1 MSDVAAHTAPE
12 CMAAL
17 KRIAHLIRHDPGQ
30 RGLSSL
36 APADDLPPAAA
47 SLLRGERILIVTGF
61 CIRAAMIGENDGPP
75 GALAL
80 ADALHRLGKK
90 VTLITDRHSAGL
102 LAAAEP
108 LFKTQDDDSPASS
121 QPFPIISLPDAQRLA
136 DRQIDEIVRTHRPTH
151 VLAIE
156 RPGSALDGHRYSMR
170 GERLDDIV
178 PAADRLMPPAE
189 QRNYTTIAIGDGGN
203 ELGLGALRSR
213 LKNRVAHG
221 ELIFC
226 ATPADYV
233 IPAGVSNWGGHA
245 LVAALS
251 VLSGRSLLRP
261 VMHEQRVLE
270 TLLAAG
276 AVDGSLRRRA
286 LSVDGIGWHEYAQIL
301 TALHHAVDAALQTT

>member
-1 MSDVAAHTAPE
+1 MTDVAANAAPE
-12 CMAAL
+12 RRAAL
-17 KRIAHLIRHDPGQ
+17 ERIARLIRRDPGQ

-36 APADDLPPAAA
+36 AMADDLPLAAA
-47 SLLRGERILIVTGF
+47 SLLRGERILIATGF

-90 VTLITDRHSAGL
+90 VALITDRHSAGL
-102 LAAAEP
+102 LTAAAP
-108 LFKTQDDDSPASS
+108 LFKAHEGNTDSSP
-121 QPFPIISLPDAQRLA
+121 PFPIISLPDAQRLA
-136 DRQIDEIVRTHRPTH
+136 DRRIDEIIRTHRPTH
-151 VLAIE
+151 VLAID
-156 RPGSALDGHRYSMR
+156 RPGSALEGHRYSMR

-189 QRNYTTIAIGDGGN
+189 RRDYTTIAIGDGGN

-233 IPAGVSNWGGHA
+233 ITAGVSNWGGHA

-261 VMHEQRVLE
+261 VMHERRVLE

-276 AVDGSLRRRA
+276 AVDGSLRKRA
-286 LSVDGIGWHEYAQIL
+286 LSVDGIGWDEYAQIL
-301 TALHHAVDAALQTT
+301 TALHREVDAALQAA

>member
-1 MSDVAAHTAPE
+1 MTDVAANAAPE
-12 CMAAL
+12 RRAAL
-17 KRIAHLIRHDPGQ
+17 ERIARLIRRDPGQ

-36 APADDLPPAAA
+36 AMADDLPLAAA
-47 SLLRGERILIVTGF
+47 SLLRGERILIATGF

-90 VTLITDRHSAGL
+90 VALITDRHSAGL
-102 LAAAEP
+102 LTAAAP
-108 LFKTQDDDSPASS
+108 LFKAHEGNTDSSP
-121 QPFPIISLPDAQRLA
+121 PFPIISLPDAQRLA
-136 DRQIDEIVRTHRPTH
+136 DRRIDEIIRTHRPTH

-189 QRNYTTIAIGDGGN
+189 RRDYTTIAIGDGGN

-261 VMHEQRVLE
+261 VMHERRVLE

-276 AVDGSLRRRA
+276 AVDGSLRKRA
-286 LSVDGIGWHEYAQIL
+286 LSVDGIGWDEYAQIL
-301 TALHHAVDAALQTT
+301 TALHRAVDTALQAA

>member
-1 MSDVAAHTAPE
+1 MTDVAANAAPE
-12 CMAAL
+12 RRAAL
-17 KRIAHLIRHDPGQ
+17 ERIARLIRRDPGQ

-36 APADDLPPAAA
+36 AMADDLPLAAA
-47 SLLRGERILIVTGF
+47 SLLRGERILIATGF

-90 VTLITDRHSAGL
+90 VALITDRHSAGL
-102 LAAAEP
+102 LTAAAP
-108 LFKTQDDDSPASS
+108 LFKAHEGNTDSSP
-121 QPFPIISLPDAQRLA
+121 PFPIISLPDAQRLA
-136 DRQIDEIVRTHRPTH
+136 DRRIDEIIRTHRPTH

-189 QRNYTTIAIGDGGN
+189 RRDYTTIAIGDGGN

-261 VMHEQRVLE
+261 VIHERRVLE

-276 AVDGSLRRRA
+276 AVDGSLRKRA
-286 LSVDGIGWHEYAQIL
+286 LSVDGIGWDEYAQIL
-301 TALHHAVDAALQTT
+301 TALHREVDAALQAA

>member
-1 MSDVAAHTAPE
+1 MTDVAANAAPE
-12 CMAAL
+12 RRAAL
-17 KRIAHLIRHDPGQ
+17 ERIARLIRRDPGH

-36 APADDLPPAAA
+36 AMADDLPLAAA
-47 SLLRGERILIVTGF
+47 SLLRGERILIATGF

-90 VTLITDRHSAGL
+90 VALITDRHSAGL
-102 LAAAEP
+102 LTAAAP
-108 LFKTQDDDSPASS
+108 LFKAHEGNTDSSP
-121 QPFPIISLPDAQRLA
+121 PFPIISLPDAQRLA
-136 DRQIDEIVRTHRPTH
+136 DRRIDEIIRTHRPTH

-189 QRNYTTIAIGDGGN
+189 RRDYTTIAIGDGGN

-261 VMHEQRVLE
+261 VMHERRVLE

-276 AVDGSLRRRA
+276 AVDGSLRKRA
-286 LSVDGIGWHEYAQIL
+286 LSVDGIGWDEYAQIL
-301 TALHHAVDAALQTT
+301 TALHREVDAALQAA

>member
-1 MSDVAAHTAPE
+1 MTDVAANAAPE
-12 CMAAL
+12 RRAAL
-17 KRIAHLIRHDPGQ
+17 ERIARLIRRDPGQ

-36 APADDLPPAAA
+36 AMADDLPLAAA
-47 SLLRGERILIVTGF
+47 SLLRGERILIATGF

-90 VTLITDRHSAGL
+90 VALITDRHSAGL
-102 LAAAEP
+102 LTAAAP
-108 LFKTQDDDSPASS
+108 LFKAHEGNADSSP
-121 QPFPIISLPDAQRLA
+121 PFPIISLPDAQRLA
-136 DRQIDEIVRTHRPTH
+136 DRRIDEIIRTHRPTH

-189 QRNYTTIAIGDGGN
+189 RRDYTTIAIGDGGN

-261 VMHEQRVLE
+261 VMHERRVLE

-276 AVDGSLRRRA
+276 AVDGSLRKRA
-286 LSVDGIGWHEYAQIL
+286 LSVDGIGWDEYAQIL
-301 TALHHAVDAALQTT
+301 TALHREVDAALQAA

>member
-1 MSDVAAHTAPE
+1 MTDVAANAAPE
-12 CMAAL
+12 RRAAL
-17 KRIAHLIRHDPGQ
+17 ERIARLIRRDPGQ

-36 APADDLPPAAA
+36 AMADDLPLAAA
-47 SLLRGERILIVTGF
+47 SLLRGERILIATGF

-90 VTLITDRHSAGL
+90 VALITDRHSAGL
-102 LAAAEP
+102 LTAAAP
-108 LFKTQDDDSPASS
+108 LFKAHEGNTDSSP
-121 QPFPIISLPDAQRLA
+121 PFPIISLPDAQRLA
-136 DRQIDEIVRTHRPTH
+136 DRRIDEIIRTHRPTH

-189 QRNYTTIAIGDGGN
+189 RRDYTTIAIGDGGN

-261 VMHEQRVLE
+261 VMHERRVLE

-276 AVDGSLRRRA
+276 AVDGSLRKRA
-286 LSVDGIGWHEYAQIL
+286 LSVDGIGWDEYAQIL
-301 TALHHAVDAALQTT
+301 TALHREVDAALQAA

>member
-1 MSDVAAHTAPE
+1 MTDVAANAAPE
-12 CMAAL
+12 RRAAL
-17 KRIAHLIRHDPGQ
+17 ERIARLIRRDPGQ

-36 APADDLPPAAA
+36 AMADDLPLAAA
-47 SLLRGERILIVTGF
+47 SLLRGERILIATGF

-90 VTLITDRHSAGL
+90 VALITDRHSAGL
-102 LAAAEP
+102 LTAAAP
-108 LFKTQDDDSPASS
+108 LFKAHEGNTDSSP
-121 QPFPIISLPDAQRLA
+121 PFPIISLPDAQRLA
-136 DRQIDEIVRTHRPTH
+136 DRRIDEIIRTHRPTH

-189 QRNYTTIAIGDGGN
+189 RRNYTTIAIGDGGN

-261 VMHEQRVLE
+261 VMHERRVLE

-276 AVDGSLRRRA
+276 AVDGSLRKRA
-286 LSVDGIGWHEYAQIL
+286 LSVDGIGWDEYAQIL
-301 TALHHAVDAALQTT
+301 TALHREVDAALQAA

>member
-1 MSDVAAHTAPE
+1 MTDVAANAAPE
-12 CMAAL
+12 RRAAL
-17 KRIAHLIRHDPGQ
+17 ERIARLIRRDPGQ

-36 APADDLPPAAA
+36 AMADDLPLAAA
-47 SLLRGERILIVTGF
+47 SLLRGERILIATGF

-90 VTLITDRHSAGL
+90 VALITDRHSAGL
-102 LAAAEP
+102 LTAAAP
-108 LFKTQDDDSPASS
+108 LFKAHEGNTDSSP
-121 QPFPIISLPDAQRLA
+121 PFPIISLPDAQRLA
-136 DRQIDEIVRTHRPTH
+136 DRRIDEIIRTHRPTH

-189 QRNYTTIAIGDGGN
+189 RRDYTTIAIGDGGN

-251 VLSGRSLLRP
+251 VLSGRPLLRP

-276 AVDGSLRRRA
+276 TVDGSLRRRA

-301 TALHHAVDAALQTT
+301 TALHRAVDAALQAT